1 MERGSGMLRREK
13 KMKKAGIATLI
24 MAAAMLALPG
34 AAKAEYPDHPI
45 KLVTGF
51 PAGGGADILYRWYT
65 EKLKDLSGQ
74 PIVIDNRPGA
84 GANIATDLVAK
95 SKPDGYTLLTGPSSS
110 LAGNI
115 FLYKSLPFDP
125 VKDLVPIT
133 TFAQLGFVLTIN
145 DKKNP
150 AKNVKEFV
158 ALMKAKGNKMTFGI
172 PTTTSQACAALFMAS
187 AGLEGTQVA
196 YKTMQA
202 AVSDVGAEQI
212 DFVMSDAPFS
222 LTQEKLG
229 KVKILGVATEKRS
242 TAFPDIPTLE
252 EQGFKNA
259 NLPPWWAFYAPAGTP
274 PEIVK
279 KLSDWINQ
287 ISAMPETREY
297 LIRQG
302 AEPLPGT
309 PESTKKKLADEIE
322 LWKNI
327 IKIGKFEAN

>member
-1 MERGSGMLRREK
+1 
-13 KMKKAGIATLI
+13 MKKFSLIAK
-24 MAAAMLALPG
+24 AAMVAAVLAAPTV
-34 AAKAEYPDHPI
+34 ARAQYPDHPI
-45 KLVTGF
+45 KVVTGF

-74 PIVIDNRPGA
+74 PLVIDNRPGA
-84 GANIATDLVAK
+84 GANIASDIVAK
-95 SKPDGYTLLTGPSSS
+95 SKPDGYTLLAGPSSS

-115 FLYKSLPFDP
+115 YLYKNLTFDP
-125 VKDLVPIT
+125 VKDFTPIA

-150 AKNVKEFV
+150 AKNAQEFI

-172 PTTTSQACAALFMAS
+172 PTTTSQAVAALFLAA

-202 AVSDVGAEQI
+202 AVSDVAAEQI

-242 TAFPDIPTLE
+242 TAFPDIPTLA
-252 EQGFKNA
+252 EQGLKNTE
-259 NLPPWWAFYAPAGTP
+259 LPPWWAFYAPAGTP
-274 PEIVK
+274 PDIIN
-279 KLSDWINQ
+279 KLAGWINQ
-287 ISAMPETREY
+287 ISAMPETKEY
-297 LIRQG
+297 LVRQG

-322 LWKNI
+322 LWKKI
-327 IKIGKFEAN
+327 ISVGKFETN

>member
-1 MERGSGMLRREK
+1 
-13 KMKKAGIATLI
+13 MKTIVKAAL
-24 MAAAMLALPG
+24 AAALLVAPVMAR
-34 AAKAEYPDHPI
+34 AQAQYPDHPI

-65 EKLKDLSGQ
+65 DKLKDLAGQ
-74 PIVIDNRPGA
+74 PIIIDNRPGA
-84 GANIATDLVAK
+84 GANIATDIVAK

-115 FLYKSLPFDP
+115 YLYKNLPFDP
-125 VKDLVPIT
+125 VKHLTPIT

-145 DKKNP
+145 DKKHP
-150 AKNVKEFV
+150 AKNAQEFI
-158 ALMKAKGNKMTFGI
+158 ALMKKKGNKMTYGI
-172 PTTTSQACAALFMAS
+172 PTTTSQAVAALFLAA

-202 AVSDVGAEQI
+202 AVSDVAAEQI

-242 TAFPDIPTLE
+242 TAFPDSPTLA
-252 EQGFKNA
+252 EQGLKNTE
-259 NLPPWWAFYAPAGTP
+259 LPPWWAFYAPAGTP
-274 PEIVK
+274 PEIIN
-279 KLSDWINQ
+279 KLSAWINQ

-297 LIRQG
+297 LVRQG

-309 PESTKKKLADEIE
+309 PESTKKKLAEEIE
-322 LWKNI
+322 LWKKI
-327 IKIGKFEAN
+327 IAIGKFEVN

>member
-1 MERGSGMLRREK
+1 
-13 KMKKAGIATLI
+13 MKRFSAFSKAAVI
-24 MAAAMLALPG
+24 AAALVVPGLAH
-34 AAKAEYPDHPI
+34 AEYPDHPI

-65 EKLKDLSGQ
+65 EKLKDLAGQ
-74 PIVIDNRPGA
+74 PIIIDNRPGA
-84 GANIATDLVAK
+84 GANIATDIVAK

-115 FLYKSLPFDP
+115 YLYKNLPFDP
-125 VKDLVPIT
+125 VKDLTPIT

-150 AKNVKEFV
+150 AKNVQEFV

-172 PTTTSQACAALFMAS
+172 PTTTSQAVAALFMAA

-202 AVSDVGAEQI
+202 AVSDVAAEQI

-242 TAFPDIPTLE
+242 TAFPDIPTLA
-252 EQGFKNA
+252 EQGLKNTE
-259 NLPPWWAFYAPAGTP
+259 LPPWWAFYAPAGTP
-274 PEIVK
+274 PEIIN
-279 KLSDWINQ
+279 KLAGWINQ
-287 ISAMPETREY
+287 ISAMPETKEY
-297 LIRQG
+297 LVRQG

-309 PESTKKKLADEIE
+309 PESTKKKLADEID
-322 LWKNI
+322 LWKKI
-327 IKIGKFEAN
+327 ISIGKFQVN